1 MLDEVKLEGELSE
14 IEFKFHPTLRGA
26 IQGVKFFPNGY
37 GVSITTNLDGNIAKG
52 SWKDKT
58 FEISI
63 LKKIS
68 EEIIDD
74 EKIVYDYDVLDE
86 SNLSSLENKDP
97 DYLSL
102 KENWGVWIDVKEE
115 DLLNKVKII
124 SELEE

>member
-1 MLDEVKLEGELSE
+1 MLDNVKLDGELSE

-26 IQGVKFFPNGY
+26 VQGIKFFPNGY
-37 GVSITTNLDGNIAKG
+37 GVSITTNIDGKIARG
-52 SWKDKT
+52 NWKDRT

-74 EKIVYDYDVLDE
+74 EKVVYDYDVLDE

-97 DYLSL
+97 DYDSL
-102 KENWGVWIDVKEE
+102 KDNWGVWTDVKEE
-115 DLLNKVKII
+115 ELLNKIKII